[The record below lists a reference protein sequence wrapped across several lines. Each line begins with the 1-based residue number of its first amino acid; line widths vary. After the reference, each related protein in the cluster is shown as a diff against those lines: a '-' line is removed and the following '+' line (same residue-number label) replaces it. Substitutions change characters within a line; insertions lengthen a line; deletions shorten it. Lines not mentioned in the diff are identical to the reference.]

1 MQLKALESTSAAT
14 TPSNAEPPQQDV
26 YSGPI
31 PKALR
36 QPKQPIPEKATVPD
50 TDDTYYHHL
59 HQTNV
64 KRPSPDDTGN
74 PYHGLHSPELYDHTS
89 NSKPNQT
96 DDMQLKVLE
105 DASAAPAPSNADT
118 PQQDVYSSPIPKSL
132 RQPNQLISE
141 KATIPDTDDTYY
153 HHLHQTNVKRPTT
166 DDTGNPYQG
175 LHSPELYGHTLNSK
189 PNQTDD
195 MYDHFDSN
203 KTDSLD
209 NAGLQQNQNVYDCTT
224 SSVVPSNRNN
234 TVQAGKTGSLDKE
247 RTEIVD
253 DEYMSMNSNN
263 KSGKQSTKAV
273 RTDNYLTPIGDHS
286 KDLTGH
292 AANADIQENYRT
304 ETDGNDKEVD
314 IEEDTYYNISA
325 DKSNEHDGSDQHLY
339 EMDDA
344 GQVYEIV

>member
-1 MQLKALESTSAAT
+1 MQLKALESTSAAET
-14 TPSNAEPPQQDV
+14 PQQDV
-26 YSGPI
+26 YNSPI

-36 QPKQPIPEKATVPD
+36 QPKQPISEKTAVPD

-74 PYHGLHSPELYDHTS
+74 PYQGLHSPELYDHTS
-89 NSKPNQT
+89 NLKPNQT
-96 DDMQLKVLE
+96 NAMQLKALE
-105 DASAAPAPSNADT
+105 GASAAPAPSNADT
-118 PQQDVYSSPIPKSL
+118 PQQDVYSSPIPMSL
-132 RQPNQLISE
+132 RQPNQPISE
-141 KATIPDTDDTYY
+141 KVTEPDTDDTYY
-153 HHLHQTNVKRPTT
+153 HHLHQMNVRRPNT

-175 LHSPELYGHTLNSK
+175 LHSPELYDHTLDSK

-203 KTDSLD
+203 KTDLLD

-224 SSVVPSNRNN
+224 SSVAPSNRNN
-234 TVQAGKTGSLDKE
+234 TVQTGKTGLLDKE
-247 RTEIVD
+247 RNEIVGN
-253 DEYMSMNSNN
+253 EYMSMNSNN
-263 KSGKQSTKAV
+263 ESGKQSTKAAC
-273 RTDNYLTPIGDHS
+273 TDNYLTPIGDHIN
-286 KDLTGH
+286 DLTGR
-292 AANADIQENYRT
+292 AANADIQENDRT

-314 IEEDTYYNISA
+314 IEKDTYYNVSV
-325 DKSNEHDGSDQHLY
+325 DKSNEHDDSDQHLY